1 MGAVARSERRLS
13 VGPPPYRCHFLKTS
27 KPPSCIHIIP
37 FFLWCWLF
45 FPSLTS
51 VWVENGDH
59 LKNFISQ
66 GSANHATPPHPY
78 APPSIPDNVLL
89 ADAWARTSPESS
101 LIHPPL
107 RVLRSC
113 QHPFPSSNVSTLE
126 VKQVFCYFL
135 ISVSNPLGAKQVP
148 LELAVFLEKQRG

>member
-1 MGAVARSERRLS
+1 MTFC
-13 VGPPPYRCHFLKTS
+13 GPSTLQMPFLKDFKTS
-27 KPPSCIHIIP
+27 KLYPYYP
-37 FFLWCWLF
+37 FLCCWLF

-66 GSANHATPPHPY
+66 GSANHAPPPPHPPIHPHP
-78 APPSIPDNVLL
+78 PPSIPDNVLL

-101 LIHPPL
+101 LIHLPL

-113 QHPFPSSNVSTLE
+113 QYPFPSSNVSTLE